1 MRRLIHVLVTAA
13 SIVLFVNLGTAA
25 LAFDPFPFIHRHH
38 REAQAQ
44 SRPAAAVPG
53 ATLAFIATAY
63 CQSGITQSGVD
74 THTGI
79 AAADPAQLPVGSVV
93 QVDTDI
99 QKYNGIYTVLDTGTK
114 VQGQKLD
121 LFMHDCHEAQH
132 FGRQAVRVTVLRKG
146 WSPKASAP
154 KAVVAGVGGK

>member
-1 MRRLIHVLVTAA
+1 MRRLIHVVVTAA
-13 SIVLFVNLGTAA
+13 LIVLFVNLGTAA
-25 LAFDPFPFIHRHH
+25 LAFDPFPFAHRHH
-38 REAQAQ
+38 REARSAT
-44 SRPAAAVPG
+44 ALPG
-53 ATLAFIATAY
+53 ATVRFTATAY

-93 QVDTDI
+93 QVETDI

-114 VQGQKLD
+114 VQGHKLD

-132 FGRQAVRVTVLRKG
+132 FGKQLVQVTVLRKG

-154 KAVVAGVGGK
+154 KAVVAGAGGK

>member
-1 MRRLIHVLVTAA
+1 MPRLIRAGMAAA
-13 SIVLFVNLGTAA
+13 SILLFINLGTAA

-38 REAQAQ
+38 RPAQ
-44 SRPAAAVPG
+44 SASALPG
-53 ATLAFIATAY
+53 ATVPFTATAY

-93 QVDTDI
+93 HVETDI

-121 LFMHDCHEAQH
+121 LFMHDCNEAQH
-132 FGRQAVRVTVLRKG
+132 FGKQTVRVTVLRKG